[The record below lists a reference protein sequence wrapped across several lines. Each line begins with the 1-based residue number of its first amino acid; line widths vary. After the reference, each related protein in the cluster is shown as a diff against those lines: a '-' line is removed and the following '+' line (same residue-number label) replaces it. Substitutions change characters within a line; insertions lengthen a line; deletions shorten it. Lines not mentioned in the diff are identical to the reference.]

1 MVTYIDIFTGFL
13 GSGKTSLINEV
24 LKNSMELNERV
35 AVIQRETGEKEVDK
49 EFINNENVLLKK
61 FKKMN
66 R

>member
-24 LKNSMELNERV
+24 LKNSMEFNERV

-61 FKKMN
+61 I
-66 R
+66 